1 MWPPD
6 TEPGIASC
14 RDVELVHCCK
24 TALSQRCCCALLVDD
39 GDTDSE
45 SHGRSRSTVARFES
59 DSTIMSHV
67 QGSHA
72 PEATLR
78 HEGKMH

>member
-45 SHGRSRSTVARFES
+45 LHGVEVRWHASNRILPV
-59 DSTIMSHV
+59 MSHV